1 MNVFLSW
8 SGKKSR
14 AIAIAFHNWL
24 PYVIQ
29 AAKPFISSGDIDK
42 GKRWSEVLADKLSEV
57 SYGIICITRENYKEP
72 WINFEAGAIS
82 KAIDASYVS
91 PFLFDIDPAL
101 IQGPLQQ
108 FQFTVNDKDDIF
120 DLIRSINNR
129 LDFKQQLTYQVLK
142 GEFDTWWHRLEMD
155 LKEVA
160 EMPDAETQ
168 TGFDWL
174 YTLDDLGRIQ
184 AIVGCKCVWFITP
197 DPFRNALTPTIKKV
211 IRNNIERGVSYT
223 FIIPSSGPQNV
234 ARQGLKHLQDL
245 KPDNFHINDKTAA
258 EDFLKV
264 AVTDYVIMNA
274 ESDEVEVFV
283 ELPSSNGYWLKVDDK
298 AAMGFVM
305 RFRELATA
313 GDSEPSPIGTVRS

>member
-14 AIAIAFHNWL
+14 EIAIAFHNWL

-42 GKRWSEVLADKLSEV
+42 GKRWNDVLAERLSTV

-82 KAIDASYVS
+82 KAIDTSYVS

-108 FQFTVNDKDDIF
+108 FQITVNDKDDIF

-129 LDFKQQLTYQVLK
+129 LEPEQQVTYDVLK
-142 GEFDTWWHRLEMD
+142 GEFDTWWHKLQKD
-155 LKEVA
+155 LKDIA
-160 EMPDAETQ
+160 EKPDAETQ

-184 AIVGCKCVWFITP
+184 AQEGCRCIWFITP
-197 DPFRNALTPTIKKV
+197 DPFRNALNPNIKNV
-211 IRNNIERGVSYT
+211 IRNNIERDVSYT
-223 FIIPSSGPQNV
+223 FIIPSSGHQNV
-234 ARQGLKHLQDL
+234 ATQGLKHLQDL
-245 KPDNFHINDKTAA
+245 KPDKVRINDKTAA

-264 AVTDYVIMNA
+264 AVTDYVLMNA
-274 ESDEVEVFV
+274 ESDELEVLV

-298 AAMGFVM
+298 AAMGFFM
-305 RFRELATA
+305 RFRELAAAAIA
-313 GDSEPSPIGTVRS
+313 GDIIVA